1 MEGFYLTKIF
11 LFDIKIM
18 SLDYSL
24 VTFISFVLAPFLGSI
39 IFDIYFKYL
48 YNKENKR
55 GRKKQMENVQSIVD
69 LVMNNG
75 LGVICVIYMIYFQM
89 TTMKEM
95 SQTISKMNTSLEL
108 ITDRLENI
116 ENNINM
122 KGN

>member
-1 MEGFYLTKIF
+1 
-11 LFDIKIM
+11 
-18 SLDYSL
+18 
-24 VTFISFVLAPFLGSI
+24 
-39 IFDIYFKYL
+39 
-48 YNKENKR
+48 
-55 GRKKQMENVQSIVD
+55 MENVQSIVD

>member
-1 MEGFYLTKIF
+1 
-11 LFDIKIM
+11 
-18 SLDYSL
+18 
-24 VTFISFVLAPFLGSI
+24 
-39 IFDIYFKYL
+39 
-48 YNKENKR
+48 
-55 GRKKQMENVQSIVD
+55 MENIQSIVD

-116 ENNINM
+116 ENNMNM

>member
-1 MEGFYLTKIF
+1 
-11 LFDIKIM
+11 
-18 SLDYSL
+18 
-24 VTFISFVLAPFLGSI
+24 
-39 IFDIYFKYL
+39 
-48 YNKENKR
+48 
-55 GRKKQMENVQSIVD
+55 MENIQSIVD

-116 ENNINM
+116 EDNM
-122 KGN
+122 RRKESE

>member
-1 MEGFYLTKIF
+1 
-11 LFDIKIM
+11 
-18 SLDYSL
+18 
-24 VTFISFVLAPFLGSI
+24 
-39 IFDIYFKYL
+39 
-48 YNKENKR
+48 
-55 GRKKQMENVQSIVD
+55 MENIQSIVD

-95 SQTISKMNTSLEL
+95 SQTISKMDTSLEL

>member
-1 MEGFYLTKIF
+1 
-11 LFDIKIM
+11 
-18 SLDYSL
+18 
-24 VTFISFVLAPFLGSI
+24 
-39 IFDIYFKYL
+39 
-48 YNKENKR
+48 
-55 GRKKQMENVQSIVD
+55 MENIQSIVD

-116 ENNINM
+116 EDHIKENEG
-122 KGN
+122 K

>member
-1 MEGFYLTKIF
+1 METI
-11 LFDIKIM
+11 
-18 SLDYSL
+18 
-24 VTFISFVLAPFLGSI
+24 
-39 IFDIYFKYL
+39 
-48 YNKENKR
+48 
-55 GRKKQMENVQSIVD
+55 QSIVD

-116 ENNINM
+116 EDHIKENEG
-122 KGN
+122 K

>member
-1 MEGFYLTKIF
+1 
-11 LFDIKIM
+11 
-18 SLDYSL
+18 
-24 VTFISFVLAPFLGSI
+24 
-39 IFDIYFKYL
+39 
-48 YNKENKR
+48 
-55 GRKKQMENVQSIVD
+55 MENIQSIVD

>member
-1 MEGFYLTKIF
+1 
-11 LFDIKIM
+11 
-18 SLDYSL
+18 
-24 VTFISFVLAPFLGSI
+24 
-39 IFDIYFKYL
+39 
-48 YNKENKR
+48 
-55 GRKKQMENVQSIVD
+55 MENIQSIVD

-116 ENNINM
+116 EDNM
-122 KGN
+122 RRKECE

>member
-1 MEGFYLTKIF
+1 
-11 LFDIKIM
+11 
-18 SLDYSL
+18 
-24 VTFISFVLAPFLGSI
+24 
-39 IFDIYFKYL
+39 
-48 YNKENKR
+48 
-55 GRKKQMENVQSIVD
+55 MENIQSIVD

-116 ENNINM
+116 EDHIRDNEG
-122 KGN
+122 K

>member
-1 MEGFYLTKIF
+1 
-11 LFDIKIM
+11 
-18 SLDYSL
+18 
-24 VTFISFVLAPFLGSI
+24 
-39 IFDIYFKYL
+39 
-48 YNKENKR
+48 
-55 GRKKQMENVQSIVD
+55 MENLQSIVD